1 MGEYRFQGYEAFAH
15 EKEFDFS
22 KRSSIGVGGKAEI
35 AFFPKSIAELTWLL
49 DCLRDDGI
57 AYQVVGNLTNVLP
70 SDKGTDK
77 AIICTR
83 NLNSLKRTD
92 EGIFACAGVQ
102 SGALLT
108 ACRRNFLSGAEFL
121 YGIPCTVGGALY
133 MNAGAGGKY
142 ASEIVENV
150 LAYREG
156 EVCTLSL
163 LECEYDYKKSVFMSN
178 QDVILGA
185 NFRLT
190 PAEADEIAGREHAYA
205 DRRAHLPT
213 GKSMGCVFKNT
224 KEKSAGKLIE
234 ECGLK
239 GMRLGGVHISRK
251 HANFIINDG
260 AGTAHEIETL
270 IQIIKENVFT
280 RFGVR
285 LEEEIRRI

>member
-1 MGEYRFQGYEAFAH
+1 MGEYRFQDYETFAH
-15 EKEFDFS
+15 EKGFDFS

-35 AFFPKSIAELTWLL
+35 AFFPKSIAEFTWLL

-70 SDKGTDK
+70 VDKDTDK

-83 NLNSLKRTD
+83 NLNALKRTD
-92 EGIFACAGVQ
+92 EGIFAYAGVQ
-102 SGALLT
+102 SGALLS

-142 ASEIVENV
+142 LSEIVESV
-150 LAYREG
+150 LVYREG
-156 EVCTLSL
+156 AMRTLSL
-163 LECEYDYKKSVFMSN
+163 IECGYAYKESVFMN
-178 QDVILGA
+178 NDDAILGA
-185 NFRLT
+185 NFRLI
-190 PAEADEIAGREHAYA
+190 PAEADEIAVCEHLYA
-205 DRRAHLPT
+205 ERRAHLPT
-213 GKSMGCVFKNT
+213 GKSMGCVFKNPGG
-224 KEKSAGKLIE
+224 KSAGKLIE

-260 AGTAHEIETL
+260 EGTSHEIETL
-270 IQIIKENVFT
+270 IQIIKENVFA